1 MSLAEILPERAGF
14 TMGAVLADPS
24 LGASRREVD
33 ESIVLFEPR
42 TPANAL
48 YFIEA
53 GQVRVYQIGHDGST
67 RLSDIFGAG
76 DWFGIAALAGSE
88 DYGNRAV
95 TVSRSVVWTIP
106 VDRLIQALGR
116 DSSLTRKLVA
126 QLATR
131 LEEANNT
138 AARMMFED
146 CNQRLVQTL
155 LRFSRTAAAT
165 SQEDGGVVL
174 RITHQQ
180 LAQAVGAARETVSLG
195 LTQLRQ
201 KNLLRTGRNRLSFNP
216 IALEQFSRRQLANGH
231 PVANGQPVKVE

>member
-1 MSLAEILPERAGF
+1 MSLAEILPELAEF
-14 TMGAVLADPS
+14 TMGAVLANPT
-24 LGASRREVD
+24 LGASRREVG
-33 ESIVLFEPR
+33 ESIVLYEPQ
-42 TPANAL
+42 TPAKSL
-48 YFIEA
+48 YFIET
-53 GQVRVYQIGHDGST
+53 GQVRAFQIGHDGST
-67 RLSDIFGAG
+67 RLADIFGAG

-88 DYGNRAV
+88 AYGGRAV
-95 TVSRSVVWTIP
+95 AVSRSVVWTIP
-106 VDRLIQALGR
+106 VNQLIHVLGS
-116 DSSLTRKLVA
+116 DSSLTRRLVG

-165 SQEDGGVVL
+165 SLEDGGIVL

-201 KNLLRTGRNRLSFNP
+201 RNLLRTGRNRLSFNP
-216 IALEQFSRRQLANGH
+216 IALEQFSRKQLANGH
-231 PVANGQPVKVE
+231 PVTNGQPVKVE